1 LHVPPRDPARPWL
14 DKIAMMG
21 VMCAQTVR
29 PLALSLLS
37 TAMLAIA
44 ATPPAAQPT
53 GGTELTVMSFN
64 IRYGTAKDGEN
75 HWERR
80 RDMLFDLLRSERA
93 DIIGMQEGLHFQ
105 IEEIIAAV
113 PVYRSVGVARDDGA
127 AKGEYSNIM
136 YNRERFEVL
145 DTGTFWFSDTPDVP
159 GSTSWG
165 NRITRICTWAR
176 FRPADGGQAFFV
188 FNVHLDHESQPSRER
203 SVVALA
209 EAIVRRQPANDP
221 VIVTGDLN
229 ADEQNRATRWLLGAE
244 GLEGM
249 PPRPAGLALVDTFRR
264 LHPDATGVGT
274 FTGFTFGHIGER
286 KIDYVLVEPATTVH
300 DARILHTSRDGRY
313 PSDHFPVVAR
323 VTLRP

>member
-1 LHVPPRDPARPWL
+1 
-14 DKIAMMG
+14 MMG
-21 VMCAQTVR
+21 VMCAQTLR
-29 PLALSLLS
+29 LLALSLLS
-37 TAMLAIA
+37 TAMPAIA
-44 ATPPAAQPT
+44 ATPLAAQPT

-64 IRYGTAKDGEN
+64 IRYGTANDGEN

-80 RDMLFDLLRSERA
+80 REMLFDLLRRERA

-127 AKGEYSNIM
+127 EKGEYSNIM

-176 FRPADGGQAFFV
+176 FRPAGGGQAFFV

-203 SVVALA
+203 SVVALG

-249 PPRPAGLALVDTFRR
+249 PPRPAALALVDTFRR

-274 FTGFTFGHIGER
+274 FTGFKFGHINER

-323 VTLRP
+323 VTLRQ